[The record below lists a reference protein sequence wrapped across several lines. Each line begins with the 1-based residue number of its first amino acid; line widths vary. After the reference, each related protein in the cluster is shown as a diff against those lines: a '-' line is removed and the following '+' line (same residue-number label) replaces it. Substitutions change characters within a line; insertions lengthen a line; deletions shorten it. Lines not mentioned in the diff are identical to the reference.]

1 MTWGPSS
8 GLSLRL
14 ASLAT
19 PEILFRAEPNP
30 NQAQAGHQLEVQKS
44 RNNRLKH
51 LSYGGTCAP
60 RVTSGQSKPLC
71 LLQALLSKD
80 WDNPVGLVL

>member
-19 PEILFRAEPNP
+19 PEILFREPNP

-44 RNNRLKH
+44 HSSHMKH
-51 LSYGGTCAP
+51 LSYEGTCVP

-71 LLQALLSKD
+71 LPQALLSKD
-80 WDNPVGLVL
+80 WDNPVCLVL